1 MSRLVV
7 YVRSSFCPDVA
18 RWRRWVSANPID
30 HVEFDIDRD
39 PEAYRRVLDWTGH
52 ESVPTLVI
60 AADDGIVPIEEP
72 EPLPAGRGPRAI
84 DRGTMLTEPNPGQIA
99 PFLDRHGIPYGDPAE
114 EAAPAVAAGVAA
126 GDRDGASDA
135 PGRRRWWKLR

>member
-30 HVEFDIDRD
+30 YVEFDIDRD

-72 EPLPAGRGPRAI
+72 EPLPAGSGPRAI
-84 DRGTMLTEPNPGQIA
+84 DRGTMLTEATPPKKPRRQS
-99 PFLDRHGIPYGDPAE
+99 PPASRR
-114 EAAPAVAAGVAA
+114 ATATAHPTRPAGVAGGSCA
-126 GDRDGASDA
+126 DRRLTPAPDPGA
-135 PGRRRWWKLR
+135 